1 MFFLE
6 YQSIFHLSVEM
17 ASAVHQNM
25 QKKKNRNPNRGKCS
39 PFFFFFFSILT
50 INVTEKTF
58 AFIPFKFCGYN

>member
-1 MFFLE
+1 MCFLE

-25 QKKKNRNPNRGKCS
+25 QKKKKIETQTEENVLL
-39 PFFFFFFSILT
+39 FFFFFSILT